1 MTIETLLLWLV
12 IGGVAGYLAS
22 LLVKGYG
29 LGVPGN
35 IIVGILGSILSGA
48 VLPRLG
54 VFSGGDLLGQ
64 IIAALIGAV
73 VLLLA
78 VGLVR
83 RST

>member
-1 MTIETLLLWLV
+1 MTIETLLLWLF
-12 IGGVAGYLAS
+12 IGGIAGYIAS

-29 LGVPGN
+29 LGVAGN
-35 IIVGILGSILSGA
+35 VVVGILGSIVSGA

-54 VFSGGDLLGQ
+54 IFSGGDLLGQ

-73 VLLLA
+73 ALLLA

>member
-29 LGVPGN
+29 LGIAGN
-35 IIVGILGSILSGA
+35 VVVGILGSILSGA

-54 VFSGGDLLGQ
+54 ILSGTDLLGQ
-64 IIAALIGAV
+64 IISALIGAV
-73 VLLLA
+73 IMLLV

-83 RST
+83 RSS

>member
-1 MTIETLLLWLV
+1 MTIETLLLWLI
-12 IGGVAGYLAS
+12 IGAVAGYLAS

-35 IIVGILGSILSGA
+35 IVVGILGSILSGA

-54 VFSGGDLLGQ
+54 VFGGSDFLGQ

-73 VLLLA
+73 LLLLA